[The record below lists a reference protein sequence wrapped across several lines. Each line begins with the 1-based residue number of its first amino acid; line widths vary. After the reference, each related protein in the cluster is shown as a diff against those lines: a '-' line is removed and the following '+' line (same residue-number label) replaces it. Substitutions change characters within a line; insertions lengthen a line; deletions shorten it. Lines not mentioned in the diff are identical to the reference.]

1 MDEKTYLLIDIYNLF
16 FRGVHATQANSIDE
30 KVGLVL
36 HTMFMMLK
44 KAYTMFEPTRLV
56 ICAEGHNN
64 WRKKIYPKYK
74 ANRQEKLD
82 QRTPKEVEEDLA
94 LEKAFQELLSFFE
107 QSTNVEFLRLA
118 GFEADD
124 MIARFVK
131 LHPNDKKVIVSTDHD
146 FVQLLN
152 NHGTFI
158 YNGIKEVLICDKGIV
173 STADN
178 ATKNKFVEFELKN
191 DGKISVKDTL
201 ATPNTRI
208 PRPDWIEY
216 AKFCKCVR
224 GDVSDNIM
232 SAYPGCRQKSTK
244 NKVGL
249 NEAYDGRKT
258 QDFNY
263 VTFMNTTWEAPDGIH
278 TVEKDVKF
286 NETLIDM
293 DKIPE
298 EFTKQIDDFIIN
310 YPEKDITT
318 NLTFNL
324 KRLFGKYQLERL
336 KDYYSVFVTM
346 FSKK

>member
-1 MDEKTYLLIDIYNLF
+1 MEKTYLLIDIYNLF
-16 FRGVHATQANSIDE
+16 FRGVHATQASTLDE

-44 KAYTMFEPTRLV
+44 KAYTMFEPDRLV

-82 QRTPKEVEEDLA
+82 KRTPKEIDEDVA
-94 LEKAFQELLSFFE
+94 LEKAFMTLLDFFE
-107 QSTNVEFLRLA
+107 QHTNTQFLRLT

-124 MIARFVK
+124 MIARFVN
-131 LHPNDKKVIVSTDHD
+131 LYPNDRKIIVSTDHD
-146 FVQLLN
+146 FVQLLSN
-152 NHGTFI
+152 SNTFI
-158 YNGIKEVLICDKGIV
+158 YNGIKEILITPKGIV

-191 DGKISVKDTL
+191 DGKISVKEIL
-201 ATPNTRI
+201 ATEQTRL

-244 NKVGL
+244 TKVGL
-249 NEAYDGRKT
+249 NEAYEGRDT

-263 VTFMNTTWEAPDGIH
+263 MTFMNTKWDAPDGEHI
-278 TVEKDVKF
+278 VKNDLKF

-293 DKIPE
+293 NKIPE
-298 EFTKQIDDFIIN
+298 EYKNQIDNYILN
-310 YPEKDITT
+310 YPEKESIND
-318 NLTFNL
+318 LSFQL
-324 KRLFGKYQLERL
+324 KRFFGKYQLERL
-336 KDYYSVFVTM
+336 KDYYSTFITM
-346 FSKK
+346 LIKK